1 MNTNIASLYEFTLQ
15 QMAAESYF
23 EGIGLTDTDKIRD
36 ALRLGTNRLGYPPG
50 AGEHNTGLNEG
61 YPGYT
66 RMTTQQADE
75 FLDKFKIV
83 HQWSDNPTPDG
94 KRPLPEGIDGKPKL
108 NAGDLLANTGLS
120 ATLIKDK
127 ATGAFTLAIRSTEF
141 RDWSKGG
148 DGERDKAGADIE
160 SIATKGFALAQLA
173 ALEQYYEWLKNNG
186 KLPASAQLNVTGY
199 SLGGHLATVFT
210 EIHRSDKDISFGET
224 VTFNGAGRG
233 TWNNAAGSERDI
245 IAFYQ
250 KVLIDPEFAP
260 NPGGGIA
267 TSLREA
273 ARGKAGQAFDDKNIY
288 TDPRHIWAM
297 EAAQIKF
304 GLSFQSL
311 EDEYR
316 TGTLADD
323 KITQV

>member
-75 FLDKFKIV
+75 FLEKFKIV

-108 NAGDLLANTGLS
+108 NAGHLLANTGLS
-120 ATLIKDK
+120 ATLIQDK

-160 SIATKGFALAQLA
+160 SIATKGFALGAVENQAQR
-173 ALEQYYEWLKNNG
+173 
-186 KLPASAQLNVTGY
+186 
-199 SLGGHLATVFT
+199 LGGL
-210 EIHRSDKDISFGET
+210 
-224 VTFNGAGRG
+224 
-233 TWNNAAGSERDI
+233 
-245 IAFYQ
+245 
-250 KVLIDPEFAP
+250 
-260 NPGGGIA
+260 
-267 TSLREA
+267 
-273 ARGKAGQAFDDKNIY
+273 
-288 TDPRHIWAM
+288 
-297 EAAQIKF
+297 
-304 GLSFQSL
+304 
-311 EDEYR
+311 
-316 TGTLADD
+316 
-323 KITQV
+323 

>member
-1 MNTNIASLYEFTLQ
+1 MPNTNIKQLYGYILQ

-23 EGIGLTDTDKIRD
+23 EGNELNSIEEIKKQLYLGANREGYKTNNTD
-36 ALRLGTNRLGYPPG
+36 
-50 AGEHNTGLNEG
+50 LNEG

-66 RMTTQQADE
+66 RMTKQQADE

-83 HQWSDNPTPDG
+83 HQWSDNPTPTG

-120 ATLIKDK
+120 ATLIQDK

-224 VTFNGAGRG
+224 AVVSG
-233 TWNNAAGSERDI
+233 
-245 IAFYQ
+245 
-250 KVLIDPEFAP
+250 
-260 NPGGGIA
+260 
-267 TSLREA
+267 
-273 ARGKAGQAFDDKNIY
+273 
-288 TDPRHIWAM
+288 
-297 EAAQIKF
+297 
-304 GLSFQSL
+304 
-311 EDEYR
+311 
-316 TGTLADD
+316 
-323 KITQV
+323 

>member
-23 EGIGLTDTDKIRD
+23 EGINLSVNEAVKTQ
-36 ALRLGTNRLGYPPG
+36 LRLGTNRLGYPPG

-66 RMTTQQADE
+66 RMTKQQADE

-83 HQWSDNPTPDG
+83 HQWSDNPTPTG

-120 ATLIKDK
+120 ATLIEKFENGQ
-127 ATGAFTLAIRSTEF
+127 ATGEYTLAIRSTEF

-186 KLPASAQLNVTGY
+186 KLPANAQLNVAGY
-199 SLGGHLATVFT
+199 SLC
-210 EIHRSDKDISFGET
+210 
-224 VTFNGAGRG
+224 GR
-233 TWNNAAGSERDI
+233 E
-245 IAFYQ
+245 Y
-250 KVLIDPEFAP
+250 
-260 NPGGGIA
+260 
-267 TSLREA
+267 
-273 ARGKAGQAFDDKNIY
+273 
-288 TDPRHIWAM
+288 
-297 EAAQIKF
+297 
-304 GLSFQSL
+304 GLWIQ
-311 EDEYR
+311 
-316 TGTLADD
+316 
-323 KITQV
+323 